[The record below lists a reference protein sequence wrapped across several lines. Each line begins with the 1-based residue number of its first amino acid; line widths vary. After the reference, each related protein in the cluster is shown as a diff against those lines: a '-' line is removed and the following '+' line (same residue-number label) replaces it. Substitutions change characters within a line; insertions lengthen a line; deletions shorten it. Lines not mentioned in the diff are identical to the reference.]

1 MPCLRRFFVPI
12 TLLAMYPLLRR
23 AEILRIVQSQRTTSI
38 TQLAQALAVSD
49 ETIRRTVKPLIEEGL
64 LVKVHGGVMLPSHL
78 EESPFRRRMHE
89 HQAEKQIV
97 AQQIAELVQ
106 DGDSLILDSGT
117 TCMHIAQALRKR
129 ARLTVVTNSAAI
141 ASLLAQHNGNRVF
154 MAGGELCAD
163 DAAALG
169 ESVLAYIRQFH
180 VKYAI
185 VSVTAVDDEGRL
197 MDAQP
202 WDVEF
207 ARAAFGQ
214 ARQRVVVA
222 VHAKLRHSA
231 LVCAMNADEIDMLVT
246 NEPPDAHFEQIFAG
260 AGVEVR
266 YPGSAAT
273 VLAARI
279 PVVAPPDAP
288 AELAR
293 HHLGTQAPGK
303 AAHRSSLMRGPLDP
317 LSHPSSGTIADD
329 AHGVPHHAR

>member
-1 MPCLRRFFVPI
+1 MVETRRAIARRAEAPFCFCRLV
-12 TLLAMYPLLRR
+12 AMYPLLRR
-23 AEILRIVQSQRTTSI
+23 AEILRIAQSQGTTSI
-38 TQLAQALAVSD
+38 SQLAQALAVSD

-89 HQAEKQIV
+89 HQAEKQLV
-97 AQQIAELVQ
+97 AQQIGELVQ

-117 TCMHIAQALRKR
+117 TCTHIAQALRSR
-129 ARLTVVTNSAAI
+129 SRLTVVTNSAAI

-163 DAAALG
+163 DAASLG

-185 VSVTAVDDEGRL
+185 VSVTAVDAEGRL

-222 VHAKLRHSA
+222 VHPKFDHSA
-231 LVCAMNADEIDMLVT
+231 LVLAMSANEIDMLVT
-246 NEPPDAHFEQIFAG
+246 DAPLEARIARVFAA

-266 YPGSAAT
+266 YPGSATGPMA
-273 VLAARI
+273 AARDAQM
-279 PVVAPPDAP
+279 PMAPPLAGAS

-293 HHLGTQAPGK
+293 DPHDDATCQA
-303 AAHRSSLMRGPLDP
+303 ASAPL
-317 LSHPSSGTIADD
+317 ADE
-329 AHGVPHHAR
+329 AHGVQHHAR